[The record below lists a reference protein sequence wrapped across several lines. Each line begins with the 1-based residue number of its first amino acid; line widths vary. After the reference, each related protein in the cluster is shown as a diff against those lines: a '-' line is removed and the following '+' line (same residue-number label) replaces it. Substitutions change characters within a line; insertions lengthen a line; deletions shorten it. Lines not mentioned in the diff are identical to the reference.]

1 MAITIDGN
9 SLVFEG
15 TVTIT
20 NFTDPTTGVC
30 TLTLTPTGGV
40 GNLPVLAQ
48 GLPGQPTLFD
58 SITVNTLS
66 AGSLATASLGL
77 VDPGDAGESAHYT
90 LTLGIPEGAKGNDG
104 TSGVLSTVSDLSG
117 TAVVGDIIRVSSV
130 GPTAFTYAKTPLGN
144 VYNATGIANV
154 SGTGAGSVIAASM
167 SIPAQGYDWYPV
179 VFAQGVVAGTARTVV
194 NLKAL
199 LNNATTGDQVGFC
212 SGNAGATSQTLTM
225 IPSFGA
231 LLGTGYAKV
240 SAGATAEVYLGAIQ
254 TASVSDTWSIS
265 GSTIYFTVLA
275 FPVAS

>member
-48 GLPGQPTLFD
+48 GLPGQSALFD

-66 AGSLATASLGL
+66 AGSLATGTLDL
-77 VDPGDAGESAHYT
+77 VDPGAAGESSHYT
-90 LTLGIPEGAKGNDG
+90 LTLGLPEGAKGEDG
-104 TSGVLSTVSDLSG
+104 TSGVLSEVSDLSG
-117 TAVVGDIIRVSSV
+117 TAAVGSIIRVSSLS
-130 GPTAFTYAKTPLGN
+130 PTRFTYAKTPFGN
-144 VYNATGIANV
+144 VYNATGISNV
-154 SGTGAGSVIAASM
+154 SGTGAGSVIATSM
-167 SIPAQGYDWYPV
+167 SLPAQDYDWYPLCFVQCV
-179 VFAQGVVAGTARTVV
+179 VTGSARTVV
-194 NLKAL
+194 NLKVFLDDPA
-199 LNNATTGDQVGFC
+199 NGDIVGFC
-212 SGNAGATSQTLTM
+212 SGNAGAASQTLTM
-225 IPSFGA
+225 IPSFGS

-240 SAGATAEVYLGAIQ
+240 SAGDTAEVYLGTFQ
-254 TASVSDTWSIS
+254 TASVSDAWSIS
-265 GSTIYFTVLA
+265 GATLYFTVLA

>member
-58 SITVNTLS
+58 SISVNTLS
-66 AGSLATASLGL
+66 AGSLATASLDL

-90 LTLGIPEGAKGNDG
+90 LTLGIPEGATGSNG
-104 TSGVLSTVSDLSG
+104 SSGVLSEVSDLSG
-117 TAVVGDIIRVSSV
+117 TAAVGDIIRVSSLS
-130 GPTAFTYAKTPLGN
+130 PTAFTYAKTPLGN
-144 VYNATGIANV
+144 VYNATGISSV
-154 SGTGAGSVIAASM
+154 SGTGAGSVIAVSM
-167 SIPAQGYDWYPV
+167 SLPAQGYDWYPLC
-179 VFAQGVVAGTARTVV
+179 FAQCVVAGTAKTVV

-199 LNNATTGDQVGFC
+199 LNDATNGDQVGFC
-212 SGNAGATSQTLTM
+212 SGNASATSQTLTM

-240 SAGATAEVYLGAIQ
+240 SAGDTAEVFLGAIQ
-254 TASVSDTWSIS
+254 TANVKDAWSIS
-265 GSTIYFTVLA
+265 GTTIYFTVLA
-275 FPVAS
+275 FQVAS